1 MTELLTARIKKLNE
15 ALLDINQNEDELIK
29 LITEN
34 IPEWTRLLKCKQHDI
49 HDYTL
54 DIHTL
59 HVIKKI
65 REFKTFGELKEFDR
79 LVLLYAALLHDIEKK
94 ENEVDPEHP
103 YRGAKKSGEILYKL
117 GFTENFTNR
126 VYLLINY
133 HQILGLI
140 GSGKVSFPFEE
151 LAAIYKDPLLLD
163 LQTMLSIADIKSV
176 KKNEA
181 FFNEKM
187 NKKIHE
193 AVEGIKFFIKND

>member
-1 MTELLTARIKKLNE
+1 MTSLINANIQKLND
-15 ALLDINQNEDELIK
+15 ALLDIKQGDDKLIK
-29 LITEN
+29 LIVEN
-34 IPEWTRLLKCKQHDI
+34 IPEWARLLECKQHNI